1 MENYNEINVDLLP
14 DRVIVQAILQRN
26 KDITYKYFYKKCYP
40 LFKSVY
46 LKYYTDC
53 EIKLLDKS
61 FKLKNNKGF
70 KKMDST
76 EGAVTPAQRHKARHF
91 AMQAIYQ
98 WQLTGLSST
107 EIEKQFLEDQPMKGT
122 DLDYFHDLVSGVIN
136 NVHDIDIVYAP
147 YLSRPLD
154 DLDQVDKAV
163 LRLGTFELMYRQEVP
178 YRVVINEAIILAKEF
193 AEQDSHKFVNGVLDK
208 VVKSFKAH

>member
-1 MENYNEINVDLLP
+1 
-14 DRVIVQAILQRN
+14 
-26 KDITYKYFYKKCYP
+26 
-40 LFKSVY
+40 
-46 LKYYTDC
+46 
-53 EIKLLDKS
+53 
-61 FKLKNNKGF
+61 
-70 KKMDST
+70 MDST

-98 WQLTGLSST
+98 WQLTDLSPT

-122 DLDYFHDLVSGVIN
+122 DLDYFHDLVSCVIN

>member
-1 MENYNEINVDLLP
+1 
-14 DRVIVQAILQRN
+14 
-26 KDITYKYFYKKCYP
+26 
-40 LFKSVY
+40 
-46 LKYYTDC
+46 
-53 EIKLLDKS
+53 
-61 FKLKNNKGF
+61 
-70 KKMDST
+70 MDST

-98 WQLTGLSST
+98 WQLTDLSPT
-107 EIEKQFLEDQPMKGT
+107 EIEKQFLEDQPMKGP
-122 DLDYFHDLVSGVIN
+122 DLDYFHDLVPGVIN